1 MITFFV
7 ACVALLEA
15 WRKRKEND
23 DLRTIV
29 TESLS
34 TNEEIRKTLA
44 MGLFYRFKKEDDI
57 KEKQK
62 IISEIFLKQDPYE
75 FETFVATVMKNYY
88 GGSTYVTPSSG
99 DCGIDIE
106 HTRKEGL
113 FLGQV
118 KCYEKDLDFVPI
130 AIIHSQIMKENAQGG
145 FVVTTGSFSTK
156 AKEYAKNLNIELI
169 DGLKLVEF
177 WEKGM
182 DKQNHLIERQPDPK
196 AVTS

>member
-7 ACVALLEA
+7 ACVALFEA
-15 WRKRKEND
+15 WRKREEND

-44 MGLFYRFKKEDDI
+44 MGLFYRFKKEDDV